1 MFGVSFSIQQQSFSS
16 SSNRFIT
23 CIIVGAK
30 MFLRFWQ
37 EVSFEREYSDSIKQ
51 RVKGGEED
59 NVSPTG
65 LPQV

>member
-1 MFGVSFSIQQQSFSS
+1 MGSLKYYCLST
-16 SSNRFIT
+16 R
-23 CIIVGAK
+23 AK
-30 MFLRFWQ
+30 A
-37 EVSFEREYSDSIKQ
+37 SFEREYSDSIKQ